1 MRTGR
6 EAGRPLRLLLVGTF
20 LAGALLLWLSASGA
34 GHAAT
39 ADQTQ
44 SMTATVVPTISW
56 GSAGSC
62 TQSMATADF
71 GTVTPGALKTTA
83 AIFTGCVSSSSPYGV
98 SVVGTT
104 PMTSGS
110 NTIPFANVDIYQQF
124 TSWSPATGSQ
134 CTTVGACSLNTSR
147 TLFTGAPAAAG
158 RAFSYN
164 FGTTPPATQ
173 AAGTYTGGVVTFTAS
188 N

>member
-6 EAGRPLRLLLVGTF
+6 EAGRTLRLLLVGVL
-20 LAGALLLWLSASGA
+20 LAGAMMLWLSASGA

-44 SMTATVVPTISW
+44 GMMATVVPTISW

-62 TQSMATADF
+62 TQNMAAADF
-71 GTVTPGALKTTA
+71 GSVTPGVNKTTS

-104 PMTSGS
+104 PMTSGA
-110 NTIPFANVDIYQQF
+110 NTISFANVDIYQQF

-134 CTTVGACSLNTSR
+134 CTTVGACPLGTSQA
-147 TLFTGAPAAAG
+147 LFTAAPAATG
-158 RAFSYN
+158 RAVSYN
-164 FGTTPPATQ
+164 FGTKPPATQ
-173 AAGTYTGGVVTFTAS
+173 AAGTYSGGVVTFTAS

>member
-1 MRTGR
+1 MQTGTD
-6 EAGRPLRLLLVGTF
+6 AGRPLRLLVVGTL
-20 LAGALLLWLSASGA
+20 LAGALMLWLSASGA

-44 SMTATVVPTISW
+44 GMSATVVPTISW

-62 TQSMATADF
+62 TQSMGTADF
-71 GTVTPGALKTTA
+71 GTVTPGVLKTTA

-104 PMTSGS
+104 PMTSGA
-110 NTIPFANVDIYQQF
+110 NTIPLANVDIYQQF
-124 TSWSPATGSQ
+124 TSWAPSTGSR
-134 CTTVGACSLNTSR
+134 CTTVGACPLNVSQS
-147 TLFTGAPAAAG
+147 LFTAAPAATG
-158 RAFSYN
+158 RAVSYN
-164 FGTTPPATQ
+164 FGTTPPTTQ
-173 AAGTYTGGVVTFTAS
+173 AAGTYTGGLVTFTAS

>member
-1 MRTGR
+1 MQTGR

-20 LAGALLLWLSASGA
+20 LAGALMLWLSASGA

-56 GSAGSC
+56 GSAGTC
-62 TQSMATADF
+62 TQNMGTVDF
-71 GTVTPGALKTTA
+71 GTVTPGVLKTQAT
-83 AIFTGCVSSSSPYGV
+83 IFTGCVSSSSPYGV

-104 PMTSGS
+104 PMTSGA
-110 NTIPFANVDIYQQF
+110 NTISFANVDIFQQS
-124 TSWSPATGSQ
+124 TSWSPSLGSR
-134 CTTVGACSLNTSR
+134 CTTVGGCPLSTSQS
-147 TLFTGAPAAAG
+147 LFTGAPAATG
-158 RAFSYN
+158 RMVRYD
-164 FGTTPPATQ
+164 FGVMPPASQ
-173 AAGTYTGGVVTFTAS
+173 APGTYSGGVVTFTAS

>member
-1 MRTGR
+1 MQTGR

-20 LAGALLLWLSASGA
+20 LAGALMLWLSASGA

-39 ADQTQ
+39 DTETQ
-44 SMTATVVPTISW
+44 GMTATVVPTISW

-62 TQSMATADF
+62 TQNMATADF
-71 GTVTPGALKTTA
+71 GTVTPGVNKTTS

-124 TSWSPATGSQ
+124 TSWAPSSASQ
-134 CTTVGACSLNTSR
+134 CTTVGACPLSTSQA
-147 TLFTGAPAAAG
+147 LITGAPAATG
-158 RAFSYN
+158 RAVSYN
-164 FGTTPPATQ
+164 FGTKPPASQ
-173 AAGTYTGGVVTFTAS
+173 PAGTYAGGVVTFTAS

>member
-1 MRTGR
+1 MQVSTD
-6 EAGRPLRLLLVGTF
+6 AGRPLRLLLVATF
-20 LAGALLLWLSASGA
+20 LAGALALWLSASGA

-44 SMTATVVPTISW
+44 GMMATVVPTISW

-62 TQSMATADF
+62 TQSMAAADF
-71 GTVTPGALKTTA
+71 GTVTPGVLKTTA

-110 NTIPFANVDIYQQF
+110 NTIPLANVDIFQQF
-124 TSWSPATGSQ
+124 TSWAPGAGSR
-134 CTTVGACSLNTSR
+134 CTTVGACPLNVSQS
-147 TLFTGAPAAAG
+147 LFTGAEAASG
-158 RAFSYN
+158 RAVSYN
-164 FGTTPPATQ
+164 FGTKPPASQ

>member
-1 MRTGR
+1 MQAGR
-6 EAGRPLRLLLVGTF
+6 EAGRLFRLLLVGTIF
-20 LAGALLLWLSASGA
+20 AGALMLWLSASGA

-44 SMTATVVPTISW
+44 GMTATVVPTISW

-62 TQSMATADF
+62 TQSMPTADF
-71 GTVTPGALKTTA
+71 GTVTPGVNKTTA
-83 AIFTGCVSSSSPYGV
+83 GTFTGCVSSSSPYGV

-110 NTIPFANVDIYQQF
+110 NTISFANVDIYQQL
-124 TSWSPATGSQ
+124 TSWSPSSGSQ
-134 CTTVGACSLNTSR
+134 CTTVGACPLSTSQS
-147 TLFTGAPAAAG
+147 LFTGAPAASG
-158 RAFSYN
+158 RAFHYT
-164 FGTTPPATQ
+164 FGTKPPTTQ
-173 AAGTYTGGVVTFTAS
+173 APGTYTGGVVTFTAS

>member
-1 MRTGR
+1 MQSSRD
-6 EAGRPLRLLLVGTF
+6 AGRPLRLLLVGTF
-20 LAGALLLWLSASGA
+20 LAGALALWLSASGA

-44 SMTATVVPTISW
+44 GMMATVVPTISW

-71 GTVTPGALKTTA
+71 GTVTPGVLKTTT
-83 AIFTGCVSSSSPYGV
+83 IFTGCVSSSSPYGV

-104 PMTSGS
+104 PMASGS
-110 NTIPFANVDIYQQF
+110 NAIPFANVDIFQQF
-124 TSWSPATGSQ
+124 TSWSPGLGSR
-134 CTTVGACSLNTSR
+134 CTTVGACPLSTSQS
-147 TLFTGAPAAAG
+147 LFTGAAAASG
-158 RAFSYN
+158 RAVSYN
-164 FGTTPPATQ
+164 FGALPPSTQ
-173 AAGTYTGGVVTFTAS
+173 APGTYTGGLVTFTAS